1 MTNVGTINLKAK
13 RNKMESSKRS
23 LYKSLSW
30 PAVHI
35 FFVGTLVY
43 FFELL
48 ITGEAHWEYAGTF
61 AIVYTLCEA
70 LGFFLHERAW
80 NKYGNKIK

>member
-1 MTNVGTINLKAK
+1 MDSK
-13 RNKMESSKRS
+13 KRS
-23 LYKSLSW
+23 LWKSLTW

-35 FFVGTLVY
+35 LFVGTLVY

-61 AIVYTLCEA
+61 AIIYTLCEIF
-70 LGFFLHERAW
+70 GFFLHERAW
-80 NKYGNKIK
+80 AKFGNKIK

>member
-1 MTNVGTINLKAK
+1 MDTNKK
-13 RNKMESSKRS
+13 SF
-23 LYKSLSW
+23 YKSLTW

-35 FFVGTLVY
+35 LFVGTMVY
-43 FFELL
+43 FFEKI

-61 AIVYTLCEA
+61 AIIYTLCEM

-80 NKYGNKIK
+80 NKFGARIK